1 MRRQQQQY
9 RIPSLMVLL
18 AAVLPTEIKEKADPQ
33 TFEYMNRHTS
43 GHIHAVRVTLHTQR
57 MEPRSRK
64 MQNWEGQTEN
74 PSHLFN
80 FGMVFMMALK
90 AGFNEKQRCV
100 IFCYQLLRQVCPG

>member
-1 MRRQQQQY
+1 MRRQQQQN

-64 MQNWEGQTEN
+64 TQNWEGQTEN

-80 FGMVFMMALK
+80 FWYGIYDGIKGRF
-90 AGFNEKQRCV
+90 Q
-100 IFCYQLLRQVCPG
+100 